1 MIKKIE
7 INNTYIEQIENN
19 FPNFFK
25 MGSIE
30 KSITENP
37 FTKFYV
43 YIENDQVLAFIN
55 YDIIYDRAE
64 LLYIGVVESYQKNG
78 IATKLLNYMIED
90 CEKSDVKNITL
101 EVHINNNK
109 AINLYKKFGFKQ
121 VALRKNYYQGED
133 GILMEK
139 EMI

>member
-1 MIKKIE
+1 MIKELE
-7 INNTYIEQIENN
+7 INNTHIEQIENT

-25 MGSIE
+25 ICSIE

-37 FTKFYV
+37 FTRFYL
-43 YIENDQVLAFIN
+43 YIENDKAVAFIN

-64 LLYIGVVESYQKNG
+64 LIYIGVVEEYQRKG
-78 IATKLLNYMIED
+78 IATKLVKYMLED
-90 CEKSDVKNITL
+90 CKKNDVKNITL
-101 EVHINNNK
+101 EVNVNNNK
-109 AINLYKKFGFKQ
+109 AINLYKNFDFKQ
-121 VALRKNYYQGED
+121 VAIRKNYYKGED

>member
-30 KSITENP
+30 NSIAENP

-64 LLYIGVVESYQKNG
+64 LLYVGVVESYQKNG

-121 VALRKNYYQGED
+121 VALRKNYYQSED